1 MGWNTAFVPGNKI
14 SIFYILIQAYL
25 NPHPPDSASLDGSG
39 VRKAAYICAYTIIT
53 VESQWKYSLCTWSRQ
68 EQLIWGSILPVC
80 AGEGSHSPC
89 DGLTMSQLS
98 CRAMGTASCSGAGSY
113 PGPGKVPCPASVL
126 CVCSPAIELSCVWKS
141 LKIYLLFFFFFP
153 PLKTQVAIDH
163 PDWVTQY
170 VMPRNPAVIL
180 RWAYMWCMFKG
191 SKACMEETPS
201 LLCRCTQKKRECDVW
216 SICLAPGGLSVC
228 RLGVLWGSPRA
239 CGECKRLSST
249 ITLLLASS
257 EHQGPQGLLNSVV
270 QVAKGLCHHYSAL
283 FCFLWATKPLPM
295 ALPRTQCCQC
305 SFQKAMQQASTRSE
319 NHRIQYWITES

>member
-1 MGWNTAFVPGNKI
+1 MFSGWKWGEES
-14 SIFYILIQAYL
+14 SIYL
-25 NPHPPDSASLDGSG
+25 CLHHNHSG
-39 VRKAAYICAYTIIT
+39 IT
-53 VESQWKYSLCTWSRQ
+53 VEIFPLHLEQTGTTDLGQHPPRLCWGREPLTLWWPHDVTAVMQGNGDSLLQWCRVLSWPRQGALPCISPMRLLSSNWTLLC
-68 EQLIWGSILPVC
+68 
-80 AGEGSHSPC
+80 
-89 DGLTMSQLS
+89 
-98 CRAMGTASCSGAGSY
+98 
-113 PGPGKVPCPASVL
+113 
-126 CVCSPAIELSCVWKS
+126 
-141 LKIYLLFFFFFP
+141 LKIFENLPAFFFFFP

-170 VMPRNPAVIL
+170 VMPRNPAVIF

-201 LLCRCTQKKRECDVW
+201 LLCRCTQKKRERDVW

-257 EHQGPQGLLNSVV
+257 EHRGPQGLLNSVV